1 MPIDTPKRLPL
12 PRIVLVVGVVSMLND
27 FASEMVIP
35 LIPLLLVTVLA
46 AGPVALGLIEGA
58 AETLAKSL
66 SMLTTPTTSTIR
78 GRGERF
84 GVSMGIA

>member
-1 MPIDTPKRLPL
+1 MPMDTPKRTRLPHT
-12 PRIVLVVGVVSMLND
+12 ILVVGVVSMLND

-58 AETLAKSL
+58 AEMLANLLKLWS
-66 SMLTTPTTSTIR
+66 
-78 GRGERF
+78 GRRSDGRRP
-84 GVSMGIA
+84 GSR